1 MKPACVFAVAV
12 ILVLATAEVAVAQ
25 DAGAFGGEWRA
36 RNQANSAIMGAN
48 IYKDAGRWMVQFL
61 GKCTP
66 NPCVWNPEPLVVL
79 ETPQS
84 GGAPRGLATFQRSNM
99 RRVMTIRLGED
110 SLVVEVYSMA
120 APVPSR
126 GFAGRNTFTIDE
138 LTRTKATAA
147 RLPSGPSGRP
157 R

>member
-1 MKPACVFAVAV
+1 MKLPRSVTVA
-12 ILVLATAEVAVAQ
+12 LLLMVASARSVVAQ
-25 DAGAFGGEWRA
+25 GEAFAGEWRA
-36 RNQANSAIMGAN
+36 RNQTNNAIAGAN

-61 GKCTP
+61 GSCTP

-84 GGAPRGLATFQRSNM
+84 GGAPHGLATIQRSNM

-110 SLVVEVYSMA
+110 SLVVESYSMA

-126 GFAGRNTFTIDE
+126 GFSGRNYFTIDE
-138 LTRTKATAA
+138 LTRRKATAA